1 MMFNILSDLYK
12 DAWGGGNQF
21 QKALKNYFI
30 SNFTY
35 SYDVK
40 AADVI
45 LVNSHH
51 WGKKLFELYLI
62 KKKYPNVIILH
73 RVDGPI
79 SIVRNNNKEIVID
92 QAIMRFNKSFAD
104 GTVYQSIWSRNNC
117 LEQGM
122 DYKKMHRIIYNAPDP
137 QIFFQNT
144 QTFKN
149 NKIHI
154 IAASWSANE
163 SKGFDI
169 YKFIDDNLD
178 FSNYSFTF
186 IGNSPIKFN
195 NINHKPTM
203 PSELLAEEF
212 RRADLFLHPSH
223 REACS
228 NSLIEA
234 MHCGLIPIA
243 MNNTSHPEIIKYG
256 GLLFEGIEDVLKI
269 IDKASSE
276 LEDLKEKLNP
286 PKIEEIGSL
295 YIDFAKKISK
305 QENNILN
312 NPKWSDLLFVWVS
325 YQIMIQKLRFYSV
338 ISRLAIF
345 FNDNIVFKK

>member
-1 MMFNILSDLYK
+1 MRFNILSDLYK

-92 QAIMRFNKSFAD
+92 LAIMHFNKFFAD
-104 GTVYQSIWSRNNC
+104 GTIYQSIWSQDNC

-122 DYKKMHRIIYNAPDP
+122 GFKKMSKVIYNAPDP
-137 QIFFQNT
+137 EIFFKT
-144 QTFKN
+144 TETFRN

-154 IAASWSANE
+154 IAASWSTNK

-195 NINHKPTM
+195 NIKQKPAM
-203 PSELLAEEF
+203 SSDLLAEEF

-243 MNNTSHPEIIKYG
+243 MNNTSHPEIIEYG
-256 GLLFEGIEDVLKI
+256 GLLFEGVEDVLKI
-269 IDKASSE
+269 IDKASNE
-276 LEDLKEKLNP
+276 LDDLHKKLNP
-286 PKIEEIGSL
+286 PKIEKVGSM
-295 YIDFAKKISK
+295 YFDFAKIISK
-305 QENNILN
+305 QENNILTTPN
-312 NPKWSDLLFVWVS
+312 WRDLLFVWTY
-325 YQIMIQKLRFYSV
+325 YQIMKQKLRFYAYSAKL
-338 ISRLAIF
+338 IIFLKGNMRL
-345 FNDNIVFKK
+345 NK